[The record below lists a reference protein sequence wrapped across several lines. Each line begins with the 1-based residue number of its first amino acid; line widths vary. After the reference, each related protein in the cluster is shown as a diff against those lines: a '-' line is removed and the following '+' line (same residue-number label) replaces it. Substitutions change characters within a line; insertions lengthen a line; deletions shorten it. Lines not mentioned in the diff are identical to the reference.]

1 VSIDSATS
9 QNSNVLTDNP
19 AADMPLRVMDAAVWS
34 TGRPA
39 LLVRCA
45 TAISPSRLVLVL
57 VSVLLVA
64 CRAADPAKRIDA
76 LLAPLSSDHAPGAS
90 VMVIRK
96 GAVVYTAS
104 LGMADVE
111 REIPIGPRTVFDL
124 ASVSKQFTAML
135 AMILHQEGRLDYD
148 APVLQYLPEL
158 SRFGPTMTVRHLLT
172 HTSGL
177 PDYYDALTRAGA
189 VGAWV
194 SNRQAL
200 TFLSGWGEPVFPPG
214 DRFEY
219 SDAGYEMLALVLEKA
234 AGEPF
239 GDLLRLRIFEPL
251 QMKDT
256 RLRDR
261 PDVPV
266 PGRARGYTP
275 LGKEFAPSPENPL
288 DCLVGSGAV
297 NTTLDDLR
305 RWDQALDGGRL
316 VSRETLGEALRP
328 MRLNDGTE
336 SDYAFG
342 WFLKRD
348 LGHRR
353 LEHPGSWNGYQAF
366 IVRYPD
372 DGFTVVL
379 LANRSDIDL
388 GDLANRIVRFYTG
401 LFGAP

>member
-1 VSIDSATS
+1 MRFVAVSSA
-9 QNSNVLTDNP
+9 
-19 AADMPLRVMDAAVWS
+19 
-34 TGRPA
+34 GRPA
-39 LLVRCA
+39 LLDRRA
-45 TAISPSRLVLVL
+45 PAILMSRLVPVL
-57 VSVLLVA
+57 AWFLLLG
-64 CRAADPAKRIDA
+64 CRTADPAKRIDA
-76 LLAPLSSDHAPGAS
+76 LLAPLSSDHAPGAT
-90 VMVIRK
+90 VMVIRS

-111 REIPIGPRTVFDL
+111 RQIPIGPRTVFDL

-135 AMILHQEGRLDYD
+135 AMILHQEDRLDYD
-148 APVLQYLPEL
+148 APVVQYLPEL
-158 SRFGPTMTVRHLLT
+158 SRFGPAMTVRHLLT

-177 PDYYDALTRAGA
+177 PDYYDTLTRSGAAGS
-189 VGAWV
+189 WV
-194 SNRQAL
+194 SNQQAL
-200 TFLSGWGEPVFPPG
+200 AFLAGWGEPVFPPG
-214 DRFEY
+214 ERFEY

-239 GDLLRLRIFEPL
+239 GDLLRRRIFEPL

-266 PGRARGYTP
+266 PDRARGYTP
-275 LGKEFAPSPENPL
+275 LGKEFAPSPEHPL
-288 DCLVGSGAV
+288 DYLVGSGAV

-305 RWDQALDGGRL
+305 RWNEALDGGRL
-316 VSRETLGEALRP
+316 VSRETFGEAVRP
-328 MRLNDGTE
+328 MRLNDGSA

-348 LGHRR
+348 FLRRR

-388 GDLANRIVRFYTG
+388 GDLANRIVRIYAG
-401 LFGAP
+401 PFGAP